1 MNSANE
7 GLKTDTKKR
16 EQAHLEAEFTWKKRE
31 IISKLI
37 LTALGILI
45 TIVIQYQQCRQA
57 HVAED
62 NKMKI
67 TGMIQENEKKFRQL
81 SLKLSE
87 GQLASM
93 LIDRI
98 LSGELKE
105 RSVALIILE
114 ATAPGLHLRIVEAL
128 AVSSGDK
135 QIKKLM
141 TEELGDKGDANS
153 LKLLSNVASGEIPNE
168 EKSLAKQSMN
178 KIIHRMLI
186 NAKGFYD
193 VNYYPGAA
201 EEFHKIAKYSTHLD
215 NIDQQKL
222 ALAETHYILGHY
234 REAAKNY
241 LDVFK
246 NLNLTFK

>member
-1 MNSANE
+1 MNSANK
-7 GLKTDTKKR
+7 GSKTDTKNR
-16 EQAHLEAEFTWKKRE
+16 EQEYLEAEFTWKKGD
-31 IISKLI
+31 IISKFI

-45 TIVIQYQQCRQA
+45 TIVIQSQQCSQA
-57 HVAED
+57 RVAED

-67 TGMIQENEKKFRQL
+67 TDMIQENEKKFREL
-81 SLKLSE
+81 NLKLSE

-105 RSVALIILE
+105 RSVALTILE
-114 ATAPGLHLRIVEAL
+114 STAPGLHLRIVEAL
-128 AVSSGDK
+128 AVSSEDK
-135 QIKKLM
+135 QTKKLM

-153 LKLLSNVASGEIPNE
+153 LKLLSNVARGDIPDE
-168 EKSLAKQSMN
+168 EQSLAKQSMN
-178 KIIHRMLI
+178 KIIHRVLI

-193 VNYYPGAA
+193 VDYYPGAA

-222 ALAETHYILGHY
+222 ALAETQYILGHY

-241 LDVFK
+241 MDVFK